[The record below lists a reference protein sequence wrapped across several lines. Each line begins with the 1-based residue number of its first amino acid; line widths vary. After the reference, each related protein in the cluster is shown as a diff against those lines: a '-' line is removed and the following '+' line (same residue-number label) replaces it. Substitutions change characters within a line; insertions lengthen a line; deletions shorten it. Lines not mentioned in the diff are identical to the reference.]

1 MNRIRLIVLALLLSV
16 CGTASTNAPQQ
27 LRADSAAPSAA
38 TGEPRR
44 IVYQNRY
51 YAKPGKEEE
60 TYRWRLH
67 ASDVLE
73 ELGVPRG
80 QVFRGAGGGQPDVI
94 WQLELDP
101 AAADRANKRAGEV
114 KKQFDPVMEHM
125 ATLVRFFESS
135 RYEEVSHREARTGA
149 DPK

>member
-1 MNRIRLIVLALLLSV
+1 MVVFALLLGI
-16 CGTASTNAPQQ
+16 CGTASTNAPPP
-27 LRADSAAPSAA
+27 LRADSTMSSAG
-38 TGEPRR
+38 TSEPRR

-60 TYRWRLH
+60 TYRWRVH

-73 ELGVPRG
+73 QLGVPRG
-80 QVFRGAGGGQPDVI
+80 QVFRGAGGDQPDVI

-101 AAADRANKRAGEV
+101 AAAERANKRAGEV

-135 RYEEVSHREARTGA
+135 RYEEVSHREARTETS
-149 DPK
+149 PK